1 MTWEL
6 LKPPTISVTTR
17 IAIASIAEVLL
28 CQFGSKGPGITEFLS
43 ICLNTSR
50 VFSVEIPRKR
60 ANKAFLFFFWRVFVN
75 LFIIQSSLIKHAVI
89 SPLFKVVESYFI
101 KLVWTF
107 HLYFFQSGVLYFV
120 SHPAT
125 LGFTGS
131 LSTRRPP
138 CPGIFPS
145 ICDLDSF
152 FCRSVPL
159 LGVDKSP
166 DLMIGPWM

>member
-28 CQFGSKGPGITEFLS
+28 CQFGSKGPGITECLL

-50 VFSVEIPRKR
+50 CVFCRNSPKKGEQRFVVFLLKSVCKHVSYSIIFIE
-60 ANKAFLFFFWRVFVN
+60 AAVN
-75 LFIIQSSLIKHAVI
+75 I

-107 HLYFFQSGVLYFV
+107 HLYFFHRGVLYLCFPPGYLV
-120 SHPAT
+120 S
-125 LGFTGS
+125 LGISKGAHLTQAFFQASVNLTAFFADQ
-131 LSTRRPP
+131 
-138 CPGIFPS
+138 CPFWES
-145 ICDLDSF
+145 I
-152 FCRSVPL
+152 
-159 LGVDKSP
+159 
-166 DLMIGPWM
+166 WW